1 MKKRHLF
8 WLILAGLLCS
18 CSNKSSVQE
27 PEKTAPELV
36 KDDYFISEDRAE
48 EIAAALPIEGKL
60 HLLATDKSV
69 PAMRS
74 IGRERERERERESI
88 SRRTTSLPVRRVATS
103 S

>member
-8 WLILAGLLCS
+8 WLILAGILCS
-18 CSNKSSVQE
+18 CSNKSNVQE

-36 KDDYFISEDRAE
+36 KDDYFISEERAE
-48 EIAAALPIEGKL
+48 EIAAALPIEGEL

-69 PAMRS
+69 PEMRS
-74 IGRERERERERESI
+74 IGERESI
-88 SRRTTSLPVRRVATS
+88 SRRTTSLPVRRAATS

>member
-8 WLILAGLLCS
+8 WLILAGVLCS

-36 KDDYFISEDRAE
+36 RDDYFISEDRAE

-69 PAMRS
+69 LAMRS
-74 IGRERERERERESI
+74 IGRERERESI
-88 SRRTTSLPVRRVATS
+88 SRRTTSLPVRRAATS